1 MSESNGKYAP
11 RPGNIPGVPINLGGI
26 DFVLAPLGLRLAR
39 EFEAKGLA
47 LRDGGTATTID
58 AAHQFNKELILAS
71 LHRNYP
77 EITDAELEALLD
89 TVVESEA
96 VSAVLLQSGLKR
108 VKPGELKPGS

>member
-11 RPGNIPGVPINLGGI
+11 RPGNIPGVAMNLGGV

-39 EFEAKGLA
+39 EFEAKGTKLNESE
-47 LRDGGTATTID
+47 TTVED
-58 AAHQFNKELILAS
+58 AHAFNVELILAS

-77 EITDAELEALLD
+77 DLTTEELDALLD
-89 TVVESEA
+89 TVVEAEA
-96 VSAVLLQSGLKR
+96 VNAVLLQSGLKR